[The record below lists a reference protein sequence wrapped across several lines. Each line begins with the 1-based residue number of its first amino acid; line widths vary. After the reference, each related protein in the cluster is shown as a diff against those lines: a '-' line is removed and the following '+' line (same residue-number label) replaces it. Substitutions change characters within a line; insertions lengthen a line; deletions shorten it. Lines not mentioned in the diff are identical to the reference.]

1 MLVKP
6 LGQEDPPW
14 RRSWKPTPV
23 FLPGGSHGQRSPV
36 AVVHSVT
43 QSPKRLK
50 QLKRKRK
57 KKKKT
62 EATYYVTAYHFKNV
76 LLVLKCILKTCGPL
90 LSK

>member
-1 MLVKP
+1 MGTHSSIP
-6 LGQEDPPW
+6 AW
-14 RRSWKPTPV
+14 RISWTEEPS
-23 FLPGGSHGQRSPV
+23 GCSPQCHTESEKIE
-36 AVVHSVT
+36 AN
-43 QSPKRLK
+43 KK
-50 QLKRKRK
+50 KNKK